1 MVGLLQEKYLRLK
14 NMEIIAQTKSVR
26 ISSRKV
32 RLVADAIR
40 KLSVQDAIK
49 ALEIIKNR
57 GAYSL
62 EKTLK
67 SAIANAINNAQLSEE
82 TLFIKSI
89 DVDDGS
95 FLKRFHAS
103 TRGRI
108 HPYKRRSTHIRITL
122 AVKPTKQVQVAVK
135 KELKT
140 PASTAGGENLK
151 LKAKK
156 NEEKEENK

>member
-1 MVGLLQEKYLRLK
+1 MVELLQEKYLRLK
-14 NMEIIAQTKSVR
+14 NMEIVAQTKSVR
-26 ISSRKV
+26 VSSRKV

-67 SAIANAINNAQLSEE
+67 SAIANAINNAQLLEE

-89 DVDDGS
+89 DVDNGS
-95 FLKRFHAS
+95 TLKRFHAS

-108 HPYKRRSTHIRITL
+108 HPYKRRSSHIRITL
-122 AVKPTKQVQVAVK
+122 AVKSTNKVQAVK
-135 KELKT
+135 NKES
-140 PASTAGGENLK
+140 ASVTS
-151 LKAKK
+151 KATTVKK
-156 NEEKEENK
+156 WEEDK